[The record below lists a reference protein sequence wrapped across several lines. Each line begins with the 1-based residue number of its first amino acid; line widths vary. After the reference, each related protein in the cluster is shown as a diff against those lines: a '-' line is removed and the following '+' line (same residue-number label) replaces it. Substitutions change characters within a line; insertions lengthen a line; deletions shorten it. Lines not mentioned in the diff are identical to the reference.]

1 MRGAVRQHRGNGR
14 RPTRPA
20 VALLALALVL
30 VGCSGDEEV
39 RDAGG
44 TVVAAG
50 TWSVFDLRAG
60 DCLAPDPE
68 TEGEISDVPV
78 VPCAEP
84 HSQEV
89 FAAVEHPAGPYP
101 GAGAVSIWADGACLG
116 ELEATL
122 DLTLADGVFIS
133 YLLPTFDGWNKHD
146 DRRVVCVLVFPDQ
159 DDAVGSYVAGSADIT
174 RVEPASPD
182 LPAGPAPTPT
192 TSETATDTPTETATG
207 TEGDG

>member
-1 MRGAVRQHRGNGR
+1 MLLLSAVLLLGA
-14 RPTRPA
+14 
-20 VALLALALVL
+20 
-30 VGCSGDEEV
+30 CSGDEEV

-50 TWSVFDLRAG
+50 SWSVFDLRTG

-68 TEGEISDVPV
+68 AEGEISDVPV

-89 FAAVEHPAGPYP
+89 FAAVEHPAGAYP

-116 ELEATL
+116 ELETTL
-122 DLTLADGVFIS
+122 DLTLDDGVFIS

-174 RVEPASPD
+174 RVEPAAPD
-182 LPAGPAPTPT
+182 LPDTPEPT
-192 TSETATDTPTETATG
+192 SSSTATATEVPADAS
-207 TEGDG
+207 TEGEG